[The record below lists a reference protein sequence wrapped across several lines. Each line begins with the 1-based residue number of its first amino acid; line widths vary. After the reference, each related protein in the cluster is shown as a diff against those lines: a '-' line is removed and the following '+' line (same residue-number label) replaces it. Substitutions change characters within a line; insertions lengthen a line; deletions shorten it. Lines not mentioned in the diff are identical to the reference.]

1 MKHLSI
7 IFIAFLTAGLGHTAV
22 SAIEKQAHANYTQ
35 TKGW

>member
-7 IFIAFLTAGLGHTAV
+7 IFIAFLIAGTGHTAV
-22 SAIEKQAHANYTQ
+22 SALEKLAHANYTQ